1 MSGEPANIRIQGAR
15 EHNLKNISLSIPRN
29 QLVVFTGVSGS
40 GKSSLAFDTLFAEGQ
55 RKYVESIS
63 SYARQFLNQLQ
74 KPDVDYIEGLSPAIA
89 IEQRHNIG
97 NPRSTISTTTEIYDY
112 LRLLFAHAGQPHCPD
127 SGHPIKAY
135 STSDIIQDLL
145 SFPEDTRLILLAP
158 VVKNQK
164 GEFKDVM
171 ERMSREGFIR
181 ARIDGEIY
189 EITEKSARPKLDPRK
204 KHQIEIVVDRLVI
217 RDKHRARLGD
227 SVETALRLG
236 DSYIYA
242 LTQNKGSEN
251 RNVWN
256 LKNYSLNL
264 VSPVTQK
271 QFELPSPRH
280 FSFNSPL
287 GACEVCQGLGSIPT
301 FDPELIIPSKNKSV
315 LDGAV
320 IPWKESGKA
329 MQQYYNNLAGA
340 IYNYLNV
347 DERTTI
353 SALSQTQIDFLL
365 YGDSNSDEGIDLS
378 QFIKDK
384 TGGSK
389 IRSKSK
395 LIFKGV
401 IPVLSEKLNSSESE
415 ASKRKLK
422 KFMRPQTCPSCHGG
436 RLKPEILSV
445 TINRHGFVEKPQNK
459 KVPGYSICDVNKLT
473 IQEAF
478 DFFQNISYPTNIKD
492 VAMDIVKDITLR
504 LQFLIDVGLGYL
516 GLDRE
521 FGTLSGGESQ
531 RIRLATQIGAGLV
544 GVLYILDEPSIG
556 LHQKDNDRLLKT
568 LEDLR
573 DKGNSVVVVEH
584 DEDTIRRADFLVDVG
599 PGPGKKGGE
608 IVASGPVSQV
618 LKSRDSVTAQYL
630 RGECRIEVPKNRM
643 PCRGLRPSLHIFDA
657 HENNLK
663 HIDIRIPLGAFVCVT
678 GVSGS
683 GKSTLIND
691 VLCKALF
698 KYFHKSNQKVGL
710 HREITGME
718 HINKVVVVDQTAIGK
733 SPRSNPATFTG
744 IFSEIRDLFSKLPSS
759 KIRGYGPGRF
769 SFNNKGGRCERCQG
783 DGSLKVEMHFL
794 PPVFV
799 KCEECNGK
807 RYNRETLEVNYKGLN
822 IADILDLTIDEAISF
837 FRSFPSI
844 FNTCET
850 MSSIGLGYLQLGQS
864 ATTLSGGESQRMKLA
879 AELKKKSVG
888 STLYILD
895 EPTTGLHFRD
905 VETLLDVFF
914 KLREAGGTVLV
925 IEHNL
930 DVIKTADWLIDLGPN
945 GGAKGG
951 EVVAEGTPEFVSRQP
966 ESITGSYLK
975 KILAKGSTKPI

>member
-445 TINRHGFVEKPQNK
+445 TINRPGFVEKPQNI
-459 KVPGYSICDVNKLT
+459 YRRRIC
-473 IQEAF
+473 F
-478 DFFQNISYPTNIKD
+478 
-492 VAMDIVKDITLR
+492 
-504 LQFLIDVGLGYL
+504 
-516 GLDRE
+516 
-521 FGTLSGGESQ
+521 
-531 RIRLATQIGAGLV
+531 
-544 GVLYILDEPSIG
+544 
-556 LHQKDNDRLLKT
+556 
-568 LEDLR
+568 
-573 DKGNSVVVVEH
+573 
-584 DEDTIRRADFLVDVG
+584 
-599 PGPGKKGGE
+599 
-608 IVASGPVSQV
+608 
-618 LKSRDSVTAQYL
+618 
-630 RGECRIEVPKNRM
+630 
-643 PCRGLRPSLHIFDA
+643 RP
-657 HENNLK
+657 
-663 HIDIRIPLGAFVCVT
+663 
-678 GVSGS
+678 
-683 GKSTLIND
+683 
-691 VLCKALF
+691 
-698 KYFHKSNQKVGL
+698 
-710 HREITGME
+710 
-718 HINKVVVVDQTAIGK
+718 
-733 SPRSNPATFTG
+733 
-744 IFSEIRDLFSKLPSS
+744 
-759 KIRGYGPGRF
+759 
-769 SFNNKGGRCERCQG
+769 
-783 DGSLKVEMHFL
+783 
-794 PPVFV
+794 
-799 KCEECNGK
+799 
-807 RYNRETLEVNYKGLN
+807 
-822 IADILDLTIDEAISF
+822 
-837 FRSFPSI
+837 
-844 FNTCET
+844 
-850 MSSIGLGYLQLGQS
+850 
-864 ATTLSGGESQRMKLA
+864 
-879 AELKKKSVG
+879 
-888 STLYILD
+888 
-895 EPTTGLHFRD
+895 
-905 VETLLDVFF
+905 
-914 KLREAGGTVLV
+914 
-925 IEHNL
+925 
-930 DVIKTADWLIDLGPN
+930 
-945 GGAKGG
+945 
-951 EVVAEGTPEFVSRQP
+951 
-966 ESITGSYLK
+966 
-975 KILAKGSTKPI
+975 